1 MNKLLIFLLCV
12 FAAAAAWGADFLN
25 GDVCEVK
32 PMLAPGFVYEKMCK
46 RYERALRPGERPVIV
61 HSLHSR
67 QGGGGGRDYEWRED
81 VLEAAGKDVR
91 MQKKG
96 KKVKVLEVRGDIVR
110 VQIGRKSKLYM
121 LAEDLQKKDASQADS
136 AAVWQMGDE
145 VFTPTAVV
153 MFKLPI
159 PVEKH
164 ESMMKEDPARAE
176 KYLWMMHETREV
188 TLSEEGEI
196 MTVLQQLR
204 QVVEV
209 KTRRGKWWVAAKH
222 LQRRE

>member
-1 MNKLLIFLLCV
+1 MNKLLVFLLCA
-12 FAAAAAWGADFLN
+12 FTAAAACAADFRK

-46 RYERALRPGERPVIV
+46 RYERALRPGERPVII

-67 QGGGGGRDYEWRED
+67 YGGGGGRDYEWRED

-121 LAEDLQKKDASQADS
+121 LAEDLQKNDASQADS
-136 AAVWQMGDE
+136 AAAWQMGDE
-145 VFTPTAVV
+145 VFTPTAAV

-159 PVEKH
+159 PAEKY
-164 ESMMKEDPARAE
+164 ESMKKDDPTRAE
-176 KYLWMMHETREV
+176 KYLWMMHETRDV
-188 TLSEEGEI
+188 TVSEEGEA

-209 KTRRGKWWVAAKH
+209 KTRSGKWWVSAKY